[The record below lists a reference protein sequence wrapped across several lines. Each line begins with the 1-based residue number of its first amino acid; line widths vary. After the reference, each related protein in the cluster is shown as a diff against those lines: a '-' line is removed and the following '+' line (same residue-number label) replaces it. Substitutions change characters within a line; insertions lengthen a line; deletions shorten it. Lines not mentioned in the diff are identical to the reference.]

1 MFSEGVL
8 SIQGKEIMIESY
20 VAVDLETTGL
30 NPKHD
35 RILEIGAVM
44 IWNGQ
49 VEKEF
54 STLINP
60 KREITDRIVD
70 LTGISGEMV
79 ENAPGIEDVIE
90 NVISFCGG
98 LPLLGHNILFDY
110 SFLKRAAVNSGYQ
123 FEKNGVDTL
132 KLSRKFMPQEEKK
145 NLSAACEWFHVK
157 NDRAHRALADAYAA
171 HELYQALKDRYSGQE
186 PEAFSAQAL
195 QYHVK
200 KEQPA
205 SKRQKDH
212 LRDLLKYHK
221 ISVSLQIDDL
231 TRNEISRITDK
242 IISQYGRIL
251 K

>member
-1 MFSEGVL
+1 
-8 SIQGKEIMIESY
+8 MIESY
-20 VAVDLETTGL
+20 VAIDLETTGL
-30 NPKHD
+30 NPKQD
-35 RILEIGAVM
+35 RILEIGAVLVC
-44 IWNGQ
+44 NGH
-49 VEKEF
+49 VTKEF

-60 KREITDRIVD
+60 KREITDKIVD

-79 ENAPGIEDVIE
+79 ENAPGIDDVIDE
-90 NVISFCGG
+90 VLSFCSDC
-98 LPLLGHNILFDY
+98 PLLGHNILFDY
-110 SFLKRAAVNSGYQ
+110 SFLKRAAVNSGHL

-157 NDRAHRALADAYAA
+157 TDRAHRALADAYAA
-171 HELYQALKDRYSGQE
+171 HELYQAMKNMYSDQE
-186 PEAFSAQAL
+186 PGAFSAGIL

-242 IISQYGRIL
+242 IISQYGRII